1 MAEIRKIN
9 IGKEFI
15 VKFGVCETN
24 VTDEKIA
31 AVRESLPI
39 YIEEAIRDK
48 IVENGEISVEP
59 VRHVKNRAKYFG
71 ETLCPNCGIHLD
83 ETSRISEDENDD
95 GDIIYYDFQPS
106 FCANCGAKLDGDK
119 ND

>member
-31 AVRESLPI
+31 AVCESLPI
-39 YIEEAIRDK
+39 HIEEAIRDT
-48 IVENGEISVEP
+48 IVENGEISVAP
-59 VRHVKNRAKYFG
+59 VRHG
-71 ETLCPNCGIHLD
+71 EWQEINGIFSCSHCGYSFEHEGYIPFFNYCPNCGAKM
-83 ETSRISEDENDD
+83 D
-95 GDIIYYDFQPS
+95 GD
-106 FCANCGAKLDGDK
+106 
-119 ND
+119 NDA